1 MKKPRFSNA
10 IGNLDDD
17 LIEAAAECKR
27 KKKPN
32 LWLKWGS
39 IAACFAFVVVA
50 AVIVVPMLQ
59 GGDPGIELGD
69 HQRPWKDVTIS
80 AGESA
85 YVWPWEYK
93 TIDEKYLLLN
103 IEGKEFSGRQ
113 KEIGATLIGE
123 KIGTYKATGY
133 DDYSEGVH
141 HENFDIYE
149 IKGISSEELV
159 AANMD
164 GKYYVFI
171 SEEWNPPATFGE
183 VLDLYNL
190 QSTMEL
196 KHFSVEEHGKE
207 DRHYNLSNDEYI
219 WELLSSC
226 RSAEYADPKDWVAH
240 DRDYI
245 SFTITSEALGVYKH
259 AMYIT
264 EDGYF
269 WTNAFNGAY
278 LYRIGTDA
286 AKAIIDYAV
295 DNAVPGEFV
304 PYMHRLAGTITE
316 IGDGYILLDDSI
328 LCVNPDDGITYKIVT
343 TNPKI
348 SRLFDSEMLSVGDT
362 VQVQYTDFVDLEP
375 NAVIDSAAGIYK
387 AKITGGDVLIPE

>member
-50 AVIVVPMLQ
+50 AVIVIPMLQ

-113 KEIGATLIGE
+113 KEIGASLTGK

-141 HENFDIYE
+141 HENFDVYE

-196 KHFSVEEHGKE
+196 NHFSVEEQGKE
-207 DRHYNLSNDEYI
+207 DRHFNLNNDEYI

-226 RSAEYADPKDWVAH
+226 RSAEYADPKDWAAH

-304 PYMHRLAGTITE
+304 PYMYRLAGTITE

-328 LCVNPDDGITYKIVT
+328 LCVDPDDGITYKVVT

-375 NAVIDSAAGIYK
+375 NAVIDSAAAIYK
-387 AKITGGDVLIPE
+387 AKISGGDVLIPE

>member
-1 MKKPRFSNA
+1 MKTPRIADSVGH
-10 IGNLDDD
+10 IDED
-17 LIEAAAECKR
+17 LIKSAAES
-27 KKKPN
+27 KKKAKHSP
-32 LWLKWGS
+32 WLKWGS
-39 IAACFAFVVVA
+39 IVACFAFVMVA
-50 AVIVVPMLQ
+50 AVIVIPLLQ
-59 GGDPGIELGD
+59 GGDPGIELDD

-103 IEGKEFSGRQ
+103 INGKEFSGRQ
-113 KEIGATLIGE
+113 KEIGASLIGE

-133 DDYSEGVH
+133 DDYSEGVN
-141 HENFDIYE
+141 HENFDVYE
-149 IKGISSEELV
+149 IKGISPDELV
-159 AANMD
+159 AAKME

-171 SEEWNPPATFGE
+171 SEDWNPPVTFGE

-190 QSTMEL
+190 QGTIDL
-196 KHFSVEEHGKE
+196 NHFSVEEKGKE
-207 DRHYNLSNDEYI
+207 DQHFNLNDDEYI
-219 WELLSSC
+219 WELLSGC
-226 RSAEYADPKDWVAH
+226 RSAEYVDPKSWVAH

-278 LYRIGTDA
+278 LYRIGAETA
-286 AKAIIDYAV
+286 EAIIDHAL

-328 LCVNPDDGITYKIVT
+328 LCVDPDDGITYKIIT

-348 SRLFDSEMLSVGDT
+348 SRLFDSGILSVGDT
-362 VQVQYTDFVDLEP
+362 VQVQYSEFIDLEP
-375 NAVIDSAAGIYK
+375 NAVIDSAAAIYK
-387 AKITGGDVLIPE
+387 AKISDGDVLIPE

>member
-27 KKKPN
+27 KKKPII
-32 LWLKWGS
+32 WLKWGS

-103 IEGKEFSGRQ
+103 IDGEEFSGRQ

-196 KHFSVEEHGKE
+196 KHFSVEEQGKE

-375 NAVIDSAAGIYK
+375 NAVIDSAAAIYK
-387 AKITGGDVLIPE
+387 AKISGGDVLIPE

>member
-50 AVIVVPMLQ
+50 AVIVIPMLQ

-103 IEGKEFSGRQ
+103 IDGEEFSGRQ
-113 KEIGATLIGE
+113 KEIGTSLIGK

-159 AANMD
+159 AADMD

-171 SEEWNPPATFGE
+171 SEEWDPPATFGE

-196 KHFSVEEHGKE
+196 KRFSVEEQGKE

-375 NAVIDSAAGIYK
+375 NAVIDSAAAIYK
-387 AKITGGDVLIPE
+387 AKISGGDVLIPE

>member
-1 MKKPRFSNA
+1 MKTPRFSNA

-50 AVIVVPMLQ
+50 AVIVIPMLQ

-80 AGESA
+80 AGESV

-113 KEIGATLIGE
+113 KEIGTSLIGK

-159 AANMD
+159 AADMD

-171 SEEWNPPATFGE
+171 SEEWDPPATFGE

-196 KHFSVEEHGKE
+196 KRFSVEEQGKE

-348 SRLFDSEMLSVGDT
+348 SRLFDSKMLSVGDT
-362 VQVQYTDFVDLEP
+362 VQVQYTELVDLEP
-375 NAVIDSAAGIYK
+375 NAVIDSAAAIYK
-387 AKITGGDVLIPE
+387 AKISDGDVLIPE